1 MWAPGLHAC
10 MLLQFGHATG
20 RGYGSTAVCV
30 TADGW
35 SWKLL
40 RLIVVHL
47 PFLMQPLVASGV
59 C

>member
-1 MWAPGLHAC
+1 